1 MDDKSL
7 PTALL
12 LGLIVDTWILFDE
25 AFCVLRET
33 LSDLSDQSIYV
44 KYTVWVVEEILHI
57 IDKIEQQ
64 LTWGDGWFDYPS

>member
-1 MDDKSL
+1 MDNKSL

-33 LSDLSDQSIYV
+33 LSDLSDQSIHV
-44 KYTVWVVEEILHI
+44 KYTIWVVKEILHI

-64 LTWGDGWFDYPS
+64 LTGGDGWFDYPS

>member
-25 AFCVLRET
+25 VFCVLRET
-33 LSDLSDQSIYV
+33 LSDLSDQSIHV
-44 KYTVWVVEEILHI
+44 KYTIRVVQEPFYIT
-57 IDKIEQQ
+57 DKIEQQ
-64 LTWGDGWFDYPS
+64 LTWSDGWLDYPS